1 MAFKPTGKR
10 MAALAAALLCLFLCC
25 PFLMPAAAAEATGPR
40 VVRVGIPDTGY
51 VQTSDGI
58 NRMAAFEKDYFQA
71 LAQYVNWQFIYVN
84 GTWSECMEMLKAG
97 EIDLLP
103 FASKTDERELYYSFS
118 SESMGTEMC
127 YLFGRSDTDLTYDDF
142 SSFNGMTVGY
152 EQGTTV
158 LDSLR
163 DYAKE
168 KGFTFQTKAYSDG
181 GAMFAALDRG
191 EVDTVVQTNFFDSP
205 NGHVILA
212 KCSPTPI
219 YLITSKNDTALKA
232 QLDSAL
238 AQLFSYNPRF
248 NADLFEYHFT
258 GSVTQNV
265 GYTKEEAAY
274 LASKPVVNVFYE
286 ANWEPFEY
294 TSRGEAA
301 GITPDIIR
309 VIGEETG
316 ITFRFVLSSSTADIY
331 DNINSAAVDTVMAV
345 SYDYAWANSHQLL
358 MTQPYVTGSTM
369 RVTKNASA
377 PIAIVATVKDT
388 YMEHQVQE
396 KHPEWITISYPTYG
410 DCMDAIVGG
419 EADCTFLNYYQ
430 TSFYRSMR
438 AYSGF
443 SYQPDENISQGISLG
458 VTKDSNPALFTIL
471 SKSLQRMSSHTVQGI
486 LSDNATQMGGP
497 SFWMLLRRY
506 PIQTAIVIGLLVSML
521 GLLTIML
528 ITSGV
533 RKRQNI
539 HLAAAKR
546 DAEEASRAKSDFLSR
561 MSHDMRTPLNGII
574 GMTYLTEQMELPSD
588 ARANL
593 QKIDTSSKFLL
604 SLINDLLDMS
614 KAESGKIQLH
624 PEPYPPEDF
633 HQYIDAVIRP
643 LCQSKGQSLTADISA
658 PEELVPLFDK
668 LRINQII
675 FNLLSNAVKY
685 TPEGGT
691 ITYTTRARALPGER
705 MAVRLEVSDNGI
717 GMSESFQK
725 LLFTPFSQENRDDNS
740 EFRGSG
746 LGLAITKQLV
756 DLMGGT
762 ITVESAIGRGT
773 RIEVDLE
780 TDGVERQA
788 VKKADA
794 APSGEVSTLAG
805 KHILLCEDHPLNQEI
820 AKTLLCE
827 KQMTVE
833 VAEDGQQGVYA
844 FAHSPIGYYD
854 AVLMDIRMPVMDGFT
869 AARGIRALPRK
880 DAKTVPILAM
890 SADVFS
896 DDIQKCLSSGMNG
909 HVPKPIEPA
918 ALYRALLEAM
928 VHDSGHGQDPL

>member
-10 MAALAAALLCLFLCC
+10 TAALALILLCLFLCC
-25 PFLMPAAAAEATGPR
+25 PFLTPSAAAAEATGPR
-40 VVRVGIPDTGY
+40 VVRVGIPDSGY
-51 VQTSDGI
+51 AQTPEGT
-58 NRMAAFEKDYFQA
+58 NRMIAFEKDYFQA
-71 LAQYVNWQFIYVN
+71 LAQYVNWQLIYVN

-103 FASKTDERELYYSFS
+103 YASKTDERELYYGFS

-127 YLFGRSDTDLTYDDF
+127 YLFGRSDTDLPYDDF
-142 SSFNGMTVGY
+142 FSFDGMTVGY
-152 EQGTTV
+152 EAGTTV

-163 DYAKE
+163 AYANE
-168 KGFTFQTKAYSDG
+168 KGFSFQAKAYPNG

-205 NGHVILA
+205 DGHVILA

-219 YLITSKNDTALKA
+219 YLITSKNDTTLKA

-238 AQLFSYNPRF
+238 AQLFSYYPSF

-258 GSVTQNV
+258 GSVTQNM
-265 GYTKEEAAY
+265 GYTKKEAAY

-286 ANWEPFEY
+286 TSWEPFEY

-309 VIGEETG
+309 AIGEETG
-316 ITFRFVLSSSTADIY
+316 ITFRFVLSPSTADVY
-331 DNINSAAVDTVMAV
+331 DSVNSAASDTVMAV
-345 SYDYAWANSHQLL
+345 SYDYAWANNHQLL
-358 MTQPYVTGSTM
+358 MTQPYVTSSTM
-369 RVTKNASA
+369 RVTKNVGA

-388 YMEHQVQE
+388 YMERQVQ
-396 KHPEWITISYPTYG
+396 KNHPEWITISYPTYG
-410 DCMDAIVGG
+410 ACMDAIVRSQV
-419 EADCTFLNYYQ
+419 DCTFLNYYQ
-430 TSFYRSMR
+430 TNFYRSMR
-438 AYSGF
+438 AYADF

-458 VTKDSNPALFTIL
+458 VTKDSNPALFAVL

-486 LSDNATQMGGP
+486 LSDNATQMGDP
-497 SFWMLLRRY
+497 SFGMLLRRY
-506 PIQTAIVIGLLVSML
+506 PIQMAIATALLVSLL

-528 ITSGV
+528 IASGV

-633 HQYIDAVIRP
+633 RQYIDAVIRP

-658 PEELVPLFDK
+658 QEELVPLLDK

-685 TPEGGT
+685 TPEGGA
-691 ITYTTRARALPGER
+691 ITYAARARRLPSGR
-705 MAVRLEVSDNGI
+705 MAVRLEVADNGI

-725 LLFTPFSQENRDDNS
+725 LLFTPFSQENRNDNS

-762 ITVESAIGRGT
+762 ITVESAIRQGT
-773 RIEVDLE
+773 RIKMELE

-788 VKKADA
+788 VKKTGA
-794 APSGEVSTLAG
+794 APAGEVSMLAG

-820 AKTLLCE
+820 ARTLLCE

-833 VAEDGQQGVYA
+833 IAEDGQRGVYA

-854 AVLMDIRMPVMDGFT
+854 VVLMDIRMPVMDGF
-869 AARGIRALPRK
+869 AASRGIRSLPRK

-896 DDIQKCLSSGMNG
+896 DDIQKCLSFGMNG

-918 ALYRALLEAM
+918 VLYRALLAAIGT
-928 VHDSGHGQDPL
+928 DGQDIL